1 MSTENIALVR
11 AVAAELRQP
20 GPIQPG
26 LRKRLNEVRV
36 NLLELLASEE
46 KREPSEYRQKR
57 GPSERKRVPKDGG
70 GYRFVMMPT
79 LVTTEELLQGK
90 LIRSTRYESI
100 ERLVQ
105 LVASCCNATP
115 KASWNKQDCATAIVA
130 ECDFL
135 EGLQKPKQQ
144 IAEVST
150 DEEIYNRVLNLFLE
164 KWPSRESHSK
174 LGKQMEAT
182 ITEAK
187 WQAYRRFAMRSA
199 TISEICW
206 KHFGSKSK
214 KEAAK
219 TKQ

>member
-115 KASWNKQDCATAIVA
+115 KASWNKQDCATTIVA
-130 ECDFL
+130 ECYYL
-135 EGLQKPKQQ
+135 EGLQENATDDNDTGIDDIVARKFWKGFRSSGSQKVRADV
-144 IAEVST
+144 IAASVT
-150 DEEIYNRVLNLFLE
+150 DDEFTKLNR
-164 KWPSRESHSK
+164 
-174 LGKQMEAT
+174 
-182 ITEAK
+182 
-187 WQAYRRFAMRSA
+187 
-199 TISEICW
+199 
-206 KHFGSKSK
+206 SK
-214 KEAAK
+214 KGKRDYFYGLVKDCDGTK
-219 TKQ
+219 TPKWLVSRK